1 MLSGMSKNKLISII
15 KYLGITFDVVVVD
28 IILDEVVFDS
38 IEWRRKGNQVILH
51 KFKGQLDFEF
61 NYDELPNKLK
71 KEIYLF
77 FLREFLN

>member
-1 MLSGMSKNKLISII
+1 MLNGMNKKNLVSVV
-15 KYLGITFDVVVVD
+15 KYLGITFDEVVVD

-77 FLREFLN
+77 FLRQFLN